1 MDKVI
6 ELKTNGNVKT
16 SDDREFTRLV
26 GGFGEDKPMFLVW
39 QAGELLGLNTKAI
52 TENFNN
58 NTNSFE
64 LNVDYLDLKSA
75 LDENDSDRHIDI
87 TGFLKNIGYSQN
99 RLNATKQWLAFS
111 FSGMMKLVKIATTKE
126 SWEIYDR
133 FLEDYFQTKAENHEL
148 KKELKQTLEEQLE
161 VLQEHKKFILGSMFM
176 EQDDSKKIEL
186 FNESEKLTIEISK
199 LEQQLERRKTIEDLQ
214 PKIHIAN
221 TILDTQSAYDVGSF
235 AKILGIDGM
244 GRNNMFKWMR
254 GQGLLMKRNE
264 PYQKYM
270 KYFKVIPVV
279 NAQGYTNNKTLLNP
293 NGIEYVVKRLIDD
306 GKAVSK
312 SVDEILAELEN
323 SAK

>member
-1 MDKVI
+1 MGKAI
-6 ELKTNGNVKT
+6 ELKTNGVVKT
-16 SDDREFTRLV
+16 NDDREFTRLI
-26 GGFGEDKPMFLVW
+26 GGFGDNKPMFLFW
-39 QAGELLGLNTKAI
+39 DAGELLGLK
-52 TENFNN
+52 TEEVRQNFERNE
-58 NTNSFE
+58 SEFE
-64 LNVDYLDLKSA
+64 KEVDFVDLKSVHTQSV
-75 LDENDSDRHIDI
+75 SDQVVDI
-87 TGFLKNIGYSQN
+87 AGFLKSIGHSQN
-99 RLNATKQWLAFS
+99 KLNASKRWLAFS

-176 EQDDSKKIEL
+176 EQDDNKKMEL

-199 LEQQLERRKTIEDLQ
+199 IKQQLERRKTIEDLQ
-214 PKIHIAN
+214 PRIHIAD

-235 AKILGIDGM
+235 AKILGIKNM

-254 GQGLLMKRNE
+254 SQGLLMKRNE

-293 NGIEYVVKRLIDD
+293 NGVEYIVKRLIDD
-306 GKAVSK
+306 GKAVTK
-312 SVDEILAELEN
+312 SVDEILEELEK
-323 SAK
+323 SA

>member
-1 MDKVI
+1 MGKVI
-6 ELKTNGNVKT
+6 ELKTNGVVKT
-16 SDDREFTRLV
+16 NDDREFTRLI

-39 QAGELLGLNTKAI
+39 QAGELLGLRTGDIRANF
-52 TENFNN
+52 ENNEDE
-58 NTNSFE
+58 FE
-64 LNVDYLDLKSA
+64 LGIDFIDLKLA
-75 LDENDSDRHIDI
+75 NDENVSNKTIDI
-87 TGFLKNIGYSQN
+87 TSFLKNNGYSQSK
-99 RLNATKQWLAFS
+99 LNATKRWLAFS

-161 VLQEHKKFILGSMFM
+161 VLQKHKKFILGSMFM
-176 EQDDSKKIEL
+176 EQDNNKKMEL

-199 LEQQLERRKTIEDLQ
+199 IEQQLERRKTIEDLQ

-235 AKILGIDGM
+235 AKILGIDDM

-254 GQGLLMKRNE
+254 GQGLLMKGNE

-293 NGIEYVVKRLIDD
+293 KGVEYIVKRLIDD
-306 GKAVSK
+306 GKAVTK
-312 SVDEILAELEN
+312 SVDEILEELEK
-323 SAK
+323 SA